1 MLVIE
6 APSSVARLVVYDEL
20 MGNGLCLGSDV
31 HLPISCQ
38 VLSHF
43 CNLVSIRGEE
53 ATGFDTECDR
63 ALLVQNF

>member
-31 HLPISCQ
+31 HLPI
-38 VLSHF
+38 
-43 CNLVSIRGEE
+43 
-53 ATGFDTECDR
+53 
-63 ALLVQNF
+63 